1 MVLLDIIRERER
13 IMKINEYIKSM
24 INDPWIDTDF
34 EGYKFIGNVQ
44 KGEVGEVYVSN
55 YMKDEIGVE
64 VLPADC
70 GTNGPYDRI
79 VDLKNTEI
87 KFSAA
92 HSDNSADV
100 PTIKRNKRGEVNW
113 TINHV
118 AVEKCWE
125 RLIFCGMDLIN
136 SIAVPNLI
144 WCTKQDFINCL
155 NETTLFKRQQG
166 GKDGTNDDFMCAAG
180 AVIKWMESD
189 YTKDIAEWN

>member
-1 MVLLDIIRERER
+1 MSNEVQ
-13 IMKINEYIKSM
+13 EYIKSM
-24 INDPWIDTDF
+24 KGDDDPWRGTDLQ
-34 EGYKFIGNVQ
+34 GYKDLNNVQ
-44 KGEVGEVYVSN
+44 KGKVGEFYVSN
-55 YMKDEIGVE
+55 YMKNELNSK

-79 VDLKNTEI
+79 IDGINTEI

-92 HSDNSADV
+92 HSDNKADV

-125 RLIFCGMDLIN
+125 RLIFCGMDLVDGV
-136 SIAVPNLI
+136 AVPNLV

-155 NETTLFKRQQG
+155 DETTFFKSQQG
-166 GKDGTNDDFMCAAG
+166 GKNGDNDDFMCAG
-180 AVIKWMESD
+180 ANVIKWMKSE
-189 YTKDIAEWN
+189 YTRDIVEWN

>member
-1 MVLLDIIRERER
+1 MIIRE
-13 IMKINEYIKSM
+13 YIRSM
-24 INDPWIDTDF
+24 INDPWIDTDI

-44 KGEVGEVYVSN
+44 KGAVGEVYVSN
-55 YMKDEIGVE
+55 YMKNELNSK

-70 GTNGPYDRI
+70 GSNGPYDRI
-79 VDLKNTEI
+79 IDVIDTEI

-100 PTIKRNKRGEVNW
+100 PAIKRNKHGEVSW

-125 RLIFCGMDLIN
+125 RLIFCGMDLVN
-136 SIAVPNLI
+136 GVAVPNLV
-144 WCTKQDFINCL
+144 WCTKQDFIDCL

-166 GKDGTNDDFMCAAG
+166 GQDGTNDDFMCAAG
-180 AVIKWMESD
+180 AVIKWMKSD
-189 YTKDIAEWN
+189 YTKDITEWN

>member
-1 MVLLDIIRERER
+1 MNIR
-13 IMKINEYIKSM
+13 EYIKSK
-24 INDPWIDTDF
+24 INDPWVGTDM

-55 YMKDEIGVE
+55 YMMNERDSE
-64 VLPADC
+64 VLAADC
-70 GTNGPYDRI
+70 GPNGPYDRI
-79 VDLKNTEI
+79 IDVINTEI

-100 PTIKRNKRGEVNW
+100 PTIKRNKHGEVSW

-125 RLIFCGMDLIN
+125 RLIFCGMDLVN
-136 SIAVPNLI
+136 SVAVSNLL

-155 NETTLFKRQQG
+155 NETTFFKRQQG
-166 GKDGTNDDFMCAAG
+166 GQDGTNDDFMCTAG
-180 AVIKWMESD
+180 AVIKWMKSD
-189 YTKDIAEWN
+189 YTRDIIEWN

>member
-1 MVLLDIIRERER
+1 
-13 IMKINEYIKSM
+13 M
-24 INDPWIDTDF
+24 INDPWIDTDI

-44 KGEVGEVYVSN
+44 KGAVGEVYVSN
-55 YMKDEIGVE
+55 YMKDKLGSE

-79 VDLKNTEI
+79 IGGINTEI

-92 HSDNSADV
+92 HSDNDAYRKTGV
-100 PTIKRNKRGEVNW
+100 PSIKRKKKSGEVDW

-118 AVEKCWE
+118 AVGKCWE
-125 RLIFCGMDLIN
+125 RLIFCGMDLVDGV
-136 SIAVPNLI
+136 AVPNLV

-155 NETTLFKRQQG
+155 DETTFFNHGQG
-166 GKDGTNDDFMCAAG
+166 GNKGTDDDFMCSATK
-180 AVIKWMESD
+180 VYKWMKSD